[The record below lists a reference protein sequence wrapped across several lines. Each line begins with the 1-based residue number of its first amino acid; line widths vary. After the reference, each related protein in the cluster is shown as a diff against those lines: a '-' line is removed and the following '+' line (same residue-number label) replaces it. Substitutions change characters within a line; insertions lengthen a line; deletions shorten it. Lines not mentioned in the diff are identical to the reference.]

1 MNEKWTDTEKKI
13 ARKAFD
19 AAFQRE
25 CSAIASELKV
35 LAANISGP
43 EGLWRIHDFLTNK
56 REEIDQKYDYRYS
69 VLVTVF
75 ARLLREGWI
84 TEEDL
89 KGLAADKIE
98 QIKAVSSW

>member
-1 MNEKWTDTEKKI
+1 MNEKWTDAEKKA

-25 CSAIASELKV
+25 CSAITSELKV

-43 EGLWRIHDFLTNK
+43 EGLWRIQDYLTNK
-56 REEIDQKYDYRYS
+56 RKEIDQKYDYRYS
-69 VLVTVF
+69 VLLMVF

-89 KGLAADKIE
+89 KGLATDKVE
-98 QIKAVSSW
+98 KIKSISFR